1 MRTTSTNR
9 VETHFTATKVIE
21 ALVAIASSLLA
32 STFVVAAVFPHIGSV
47 LIG

>member
-9 VETHFTATKVIE
+9 VEAHFTAAKAIE
-21 ALVAIASSLLA
+21 ALVAIATTILA
-32 STFVVAAVFPHIGSV
+32 STFVVAAVLPHLGSA